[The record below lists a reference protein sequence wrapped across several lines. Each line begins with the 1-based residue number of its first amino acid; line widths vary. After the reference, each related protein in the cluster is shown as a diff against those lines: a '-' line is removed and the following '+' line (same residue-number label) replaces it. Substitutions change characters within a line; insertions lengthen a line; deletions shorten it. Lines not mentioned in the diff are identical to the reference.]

1 MRNSDSKNNQAT
13 QLDKTNKLTRVSDR
27 KLKANRENARK
38 STGPR
43 TSRGKAYSRRNA
55 VKHGLFVRP
64 NTDFEALREDPDEY
78 EDLMNGLWRQY
89 KPVGRA
95 EEIEVERV
103 ALCCWRLKRA
113 WRYENA
119 VNLAA
124 RRDFVRAELA
134 YQEPYCKE
142 RDKEEDAV
150 ILQLQSAK
158 KELEEGGVDIS
169 QELKQ
174 RICAMM
180 PGLEELW
187 SALDKR
193 AQDRL
198 EEPDVSKRAQELS
211 PDMRSWVLSM
221 YTMTNGIAFLEALGK
236 QRSAN
241 VMEAAVGRHAI
252 PNGDALDKILRYE
265 TAIERQLGRAVD
277 RLERLQRRRQGE
289 TIHPDQSKFDAR
301 IGRAT

>member
-1 MRNSDSKNNQAT
+1 VKDSDSKNNRGK
-13 QLDKTNKLTRVSDR
+13 QLVEPNRSITVSER
-27 KLKANRENARK
+27 KLKANRENAKR

-43 TSRGKAYSRRNA
+43 TSLGKAYSRRNA
-55 VKHGLFVRP
+55 VKHVLFVRP
-64 NTDFEALREDPDEY
+64 STDFEAQSEDAHEY
-78 EDLMNGLWRQY
+78 ENLLNGLWRQHR
-89 KPVGRA
+89 PVGRA

-134 YQEPYCKE
+134 EQEPYCKE
-142 RDKEEDAV
+142 RDKEEAAV

-158 KELEEGGVDIS
+158 KELEEGGVEIS

-174 RICAMM
+174 RTCALM
-180 PGLEELW
+180 PGLEALW
-187 SALDKR
+187 SALEKR
-193 AQDRL
+193 AQERL
-198 EEPDVSKRAQELS
+198 EKPDLSKRALELS

-221 YTMTNGIAFLEALGK
+221 FTVTNGIAFVQALG
-236 QRSAN
+236 RRRWTN
-241 VMEAAVGRHAI
+241 VVEAAVGRHAI
-252 PNGDALDKILRYE
+252 PNGNALDQILRYE
-265 TAIERQLGRAVD
+265 AAIDRQLGRALD

-289 TIHPDQSKFDAR
+289 MIPPPVSVRLTRS
-301 IGRAT
+301 

>member
-1 MRNSDSKNNQAT
+1 VKDSDSKNDRAT
-13 QLDKTNKLTRVSDR
+13 QLVKPNKSATVSER
-27 KLKANRENARK
+27 KLKANRENAKK

-43 TSRGKAYSRRNA
+43 TSRGKAHSRRNA

-64 NTDFEALREDPDEY
+64 STDFEAQREDPHEY
-78 EDLMNGLWRQY
+78 EDLLNGLWRQHR
-89 KPVGRA
+89 PVGRA

-113 WRYENA
+113 WRCENA

-124 RRDFVRAELA
+124 GRDFVRAELA
-134 YQEPYCKE
+134 EQEPYCKE
-142 RDKEEDAV
+142 RDKEEEAV

-158 KELEEGGVDIS
+158 KELEDGGVEIS

-180 PGLEELW
+180 PGLEVLW
-187 SALDKR
+187 SALDKG
-193 AQDRL
+193 AQERL
-198 EEPDVSKRAQELS
+198 EEPDVSKRARELS
-211 PDMRSWVLSM
+211 PEMRSWVLSM
-221 YTMTNGIAFLEALGK
+221 FTVTNGITFLEALGT
-236 QRSAN
+236 RRWTN

-265 TAIERQLGRAVD
+265 AAIDRQLGRVLD
-277 RLERLQRRRQGE
+277 RLERLQR
-289 TIHPDQSKFDAR
+289 
-301 IGRAT
+301 GR

>member
-1 MRNSDSKNNQAT
+1 MKDSDSKNDRAT
-13 QLDKTNKLTRVSDR
+13 QLVKPNKSTTVSEC

-55 VKHGLFVRP
+55 VTHGLYVRP
-64 NTDFEALREDPDEY
+64 TTDFEALGEDAHEY
-78 EDLMNGLWRQY
+78 WDLLNGLWRQY
-89 KPVGRA
+89 APVGRA

-119 VNLAA
+119 VNLTA

-134 YQEPYCKE
+134 EQEPYCKE
-142 RDKEEDAV
+142 RDKEEEAV
-150 ILQLQSAK
+150 ILQLQNAK
-158 KELEEGGVDIS
+158 KELEDGGVEIS

-180 PGLEELW
+180 PGLEALW
-187 SALDKR
+187 SALDKG
-193 AQDRL
+193 AQERL
-198 EEPDVSKRAQELS
+198 QEPDVSKRARELS
-211 PDMRSWVLSM
+211 PEMRSWVLSM
-221 YTMTNGIAFLEALGK
+221 FAVTNGIAFLEALGS
-236 QRSAN
+236 RRWTN

-265 TAIERQLGRAVD
+265 AAIDRQLGRSVD
-277 RLERLQRRRQGE
+277 RLERLQRRRKGE
-289 TIHPDQSKFDAR
+289 TLLPPVSVR
-301 IGRAT
+301 LTRG